1 MGRDRF
7 TKNLSPLVPHRQSK
21 EERDLRNDMY
31 TMAGEIADAME
42 LHPGVVAV
50 LECDQPA
57 AGINEAVVRV
67 LFLDA
72 TGGDPVAFPVTAE
85 FAVFQDAD
93 GAGFATNAT
102 LDTASKGTI
111 LNPPA
116 NPPPIADLKV
126 KSAIDGGQ
134 SVFECKLYDLVDETV
149 YITAFTTATGH
160 KINCLGSLAVTFSS

>member
-7 TKNLSPLVPHRQSK
+7 TKNLAPEVPHRQTH

-31 TMAGEIADAME
+31 QMAGDIADAME

-57 AGINEAVVRV
+57 PGVDEAVVRV
-67 LFLDA
+67 RFMDA
-72 TGGDPVAFPVTAE
+72 TGGDPVDFPVTAE

-116 NPPPIADLKV
+116 SPPPIADLKV
-126 KSAIDGGQ
+126 KSAIVGGQ

-160 KINCLGSLAVTFSS
+160 VINCLGSLAVTFSS